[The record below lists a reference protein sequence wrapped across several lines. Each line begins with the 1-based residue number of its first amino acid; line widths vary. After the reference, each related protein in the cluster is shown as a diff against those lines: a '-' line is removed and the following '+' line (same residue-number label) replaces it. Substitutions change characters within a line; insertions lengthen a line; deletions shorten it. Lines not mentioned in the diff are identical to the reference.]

1 MLVLYP
7 GGEYGGV
14 VEEGG
19 VDCAGFPS
27 IRHHRIGSTT
37 GTLAASVHCPEKV
50 KIMVIMRN

>member
-37 GTLAASVHCPEKV
+37 GTLAASVHCPEKLKLV
-50 KIMVIMRN
+50 